1 MRELRRAARG
11 GGLVEARGAWGETGA
26 VVVVVGGGGAYRY
39 APGREG
45 GWWGGRRG
53 ARRAQSRI
61 GHGYTLFM
69 KPPAHMCLHRPINIQ
84 LSL

>member
-45 GWWGGRRG
+45 GGWGGAG
-53 ARRAQSRI
+53 
-61 GHGYTLFM
+61 G
-69 KPPAHMCLHRPINIQ
+69 PAGPNRESVTDILY
-84 LSL
+84 L